1 MRWEQQEMMRLLRNA
16 PGTAYQEADAVNRSI
31 FRDWIRALLHVQSAK
46 ITFVKADG
54 TQRDMLCT
62 LNWQKIPQD
71 KLPKSATVKE
81 SVETNEPEAL
91 RVFDI
96 ELGEWRSFRYD
107 RIRSIQATIAVDK

>member
-1 MRWEQQEMMRLLRNA
+1 MLRNE

-31 FRDWIRALLHVQSAK
+31 FRDWIRGLLHVQSAK